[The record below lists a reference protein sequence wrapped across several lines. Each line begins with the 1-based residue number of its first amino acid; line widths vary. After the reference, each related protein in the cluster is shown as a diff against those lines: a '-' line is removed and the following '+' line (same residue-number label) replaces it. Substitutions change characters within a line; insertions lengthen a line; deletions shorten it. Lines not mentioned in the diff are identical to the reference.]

1 MKSDKVTEYIINH
14 KLFKT
19 TQKKGDFVIKVN
31 YIPIGFTEKFK
42 ELYNDLMKWKID
54 NAFKKSGEEPSDEKP
69 KGDEQSDKKDKPEKK
84 EDEPESDKPEN
95 DKKPKEDKPEKNKDK
110 PESDK
115 KTGGADLVGDI
126 TRDADQL
133 FTSIS
138 FDIPESSLCVETDN
152 GRL

>member
-1 MKSDKVTEYIINH
+1 MCGITTPEGGGNIGRYLSPTVYAYVTPSMKSDKVTEYIINH

-69 KGDEQSDKKDKPEKK
+69 KGDE
-84 EDEPESDKPEN
+84 
-95 DKKPKEDKPEKNKDK
+95 
-110 PESDK
+110 
-115 KTGGADLVGDI
+115 
-126 TRDADQL
+126 
-133 FTSIS
+133 
-138 FDIPESSLCVETDN
+138 
-152 GRL
+152 